1 MGKKFILFV
10 LVAGMF
16 CFSFSQNARVDGFGG
31 TGIISD
37 ITNIYGIPAY
47 INDYADV
54 LQATAWNSPTGVQF
68 GPAFG
73 IKSLGSMCNLGFYI
87 RREGMMRSDFYT
99 YSKNYL
105 ARIFFR
111 NIFNQTITVDD
122 LLRGDSKSLAS
133 GLPQTIPSL
142 PHLLLGLNFGRVTLG
157 IDGYYEYAGKKIDVD
172 TTNLKLTTDRYI
184 SNLGAKLSVN
194 INLDPFFISPV
205 VGYGIP
211 KMNGSA
217 QRTDA
222 GANLFMIDTTRTPA
236 GVYTDTVGAS
246 VPNTF
251 MKSAASSK
259 EIWYTAGSE
268 IWLKIKNFNFVLG
281 GFVTQENYNMRSDSL
296 RVLDTMKTSYDS
308 TLTIRYNQ
316 YTTGYDTIWQK
327 DTTRKLGVS
336 NFNIGNG
343 TYTNRFVDAYIG
355 FTGDIYEGLMLVGEY
370 CLTWKKQER
379 HETQML
385 WDNFYSINRQYLI
398 DESLDALL
406 HTFYISVEKPVK
418 GFWNIDQITPRAGLR
433 WTLLSIISKSVPSYP
448 TNATTVPFLAT
459 STQRYPD
466 STTMPTLALGLGIKA
481 GIATI
486 DTRVEIGQW
495 NGLLSGPVSAE
506 GTLTLDFKAL
516 PKPAHK
522 QSAKADVMVNP
533 LPEKKAEPAAAPA
546 PEVKQEEKAM
556 QEPVAAPAPAKTEK
570 KP

>member
-1 MGKKFILFV
+1 M
-10 LVAGMF
+10 
-16 CFSFSQNARVDGFGG
+16 
-31 TGIISD
+31 
-37 ITNIYGIPAY
+37 
-47 INDYADV
+47 
-54 LQATAWNSPTGVQF
+54 
-68 GPAFG
+68 
-73 IKSLGSMCNLGFYI
+73 
-87 RREGMMRSDFYT
+87 
-99 YSKNYL
+99 
-105 ARIFFR
+105 
-111 NIFNQTITVDD
+111 
-122 LLRGDSKSLAS
+122 
-133 GLPQTIPSL
+133 
-142 PHLLLGLNFGRVTLG
+142 
-157 IDGYYEYAGKKIDVD
+157 KI
-172 TTNLKLTTDRYI
+172 
-184 SNLGAKLSVN
+184 
-194 INLDPFFISPV
+194 
-205 VGYGIP
+205 
-211 KMNGSA
+211 
-217 QRTDA
+217 
-222 GANLFMIDTTRTPA
+222 
-236 GVYTDTVGAS
+236 
-246 VPNTF
+246 
-251 MKSAASSK
+251 
-259 EIWYTAGSE
+259 
-268 IWLKIKNFNFVLG
+268 
-281 GFVTQENYNMRSDSL
+281 
-296 RVLDTMKTSYDS
+296 SYDS

-466 STTMPTLALGLGIKA
+466 STSMPTLALGLGIRF

-522 QSAKADVMVNP
+522 QSAKADALVNP